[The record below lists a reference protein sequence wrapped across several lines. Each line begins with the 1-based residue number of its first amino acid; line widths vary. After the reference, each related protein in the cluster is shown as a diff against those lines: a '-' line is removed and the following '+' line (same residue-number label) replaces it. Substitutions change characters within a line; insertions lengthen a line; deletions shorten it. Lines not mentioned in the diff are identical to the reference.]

1 MPNYIETVV
10 NYIPTAVT
18 LFIFFAFLKN
28 KNVKKFE
35 AGSVKYEAKDD
46 PADPDKGKKDTEQ
59 DKTITGIIAKIEK
72 LETVI
77 ENDMAER
84 NKRYSEFENRLDK
97 QYEYVKEAAL
107 KSCTAVVF
115 ADGVPLV
122 EFLDGVFTSLYLGNN
137 GNTIKRITKRIVK
150 SEETLGVYNS
160 ELSKFRKTHPNP
172 NPHFEKAIEQIH
184 REWH

>member
-18 LFIFFAFLKN
+18 LFIFFTFLKN

-46 PADPDKGKKDTEQ
+46 PADPDKGKKDIEQ
-59 DKTITGIIAKIEK
+59 DKTIVAIVKKIEG
-72 LETVI
+72 LEAI
-77 ENDMAER
+77 IKDDMTER
-84 NKRYSEFENRLDK
+84 NKKYNEFEKRLDK

-107 KSCTAVVF
+107 KSCTAIVF

-137 GNTIKRITKRIVK
+137 GNTIKQVTKKIVK

-160 ELSKFRKTHPNP
+160 ELAKFRKTHPNP
-172 NPHFEKAIEQIH
+172 SPHFEKAIEQIH
-184 REWH
+184 KEWH